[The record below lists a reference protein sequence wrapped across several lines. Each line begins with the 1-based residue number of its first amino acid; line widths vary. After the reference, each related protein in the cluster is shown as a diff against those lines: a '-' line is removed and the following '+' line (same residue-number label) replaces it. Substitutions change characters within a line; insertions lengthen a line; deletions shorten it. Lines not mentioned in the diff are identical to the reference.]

1 MPAEYVTLIGIAV
14 QTGIY
19 LLGGYA
25 MVIKNDVKSN
35 AVADRVASM
44 EEQLKSLSAIVT
56 KLAVQDE
63 RMNNQGQRI
72 NLLEHKIEAL
82 RRGDGFIAGAR
93 GSGVDK
99 EY

>member
-1 MPAEYVTLIGIAV
+1 MPQEYVTLIGIGI
-14 QTGIY
+14 QTALY

-25 MVIKNDVKSN
+25 MVVRNDVKNSSLEMQISKM
-35 AVADRVASM
+35 DK
-44 EEQLKSLSAIVT
+44 QLESLSEVVT

-63 RMNNQGQRI
+63 RLNNQGLRI
-72 NLLEHKIEAL
+72 NLLDSRIEAL

-93 GSGVDK
+93 GVEK

>member
-1 MPAEYVTLIGIAV
+1 MQPEYVTLIGIAV
-14 QTGIY
+14 QTGLY

-25 MVIKNDVKSN
+25 MVIRNDSKSGIMSTQIE
-35 AVADRVASM
+35 AM
-44 EEQLKSLSAIVT
+44 QQELKGLANVVT

-72 NLLEHKIEAL
+72 NLLEAKIEAL
-82 RRGDGFIAGAR
+82 RRGEGFVAGAR
-93 GSGVDK
+93 GVEK

>member
-1 MPAEYVTLIGIAV
+1 MPAEYVTLIGIAL

-25 MVIKNDVKSN
+25 MVVRNDAKSVSI
-35 AVADRVASM
+35 AERVESM
-44 EEQLKSLSAIVT
+44 EDQLKGLAAIVT

-63 RMNNQGQRI
+63 RMNNQGKRI
-72 NLLEHKIEAL
+72 NLLESKIEAL
-82 RRGDGFIAGAR
+82 RRGEGFIAGAR
-93 GSGVDK
+93 GVEK

>member
-1 MPAEYVTLIGIAV
+1 MQPEYVTLIGIAV
-14 QTGIY
+14 QTGLY

-25 MVIKNDVKSN
+25 MVIRNDSKSGIMSTQIE
-35 AVADRVASM
+35 VM
-44 EEQLKSLSAIVT
+44 QQELKGLANVVT

-72 NLLEHKIEAL
+72 NLLEAKIEAL
-82 RRGDGFIAGAR
+82 RRGEGFVAGAR
-93 GSGVDK
+93 GVEK